1 MEISVFGQVNHTPTD
16 SGFQNFALHPSSKV
30 ALLAKVV
37 HDGNY
42 PWISWES
49 LADLSHCIIPLRYV
63 RAVFVFF
70 FPPFRFNIMGKF
82 STFLRR

>member
-16 SGFQNFALHPSSKV
+16 SGFQNFTLHPSSKV

-49 LADLSHCIIPLRYV
+49 LIYLSLHYSTEVCQSIF
-63 RAVFVFF
+63 AFF
-70 FPPFRFNIMGKF
+70 FSPFHFSIMGKF